1 MKRQH
6 RASTQP
12 SIARTIKVHLVG
24 KRINW
29 LPFDQKGYCSRWV
42 RRGARHQYLP
52 VEHTPALAR
61 HAQRIKR
68 FQQLTLTVG
77 IVVRF
82 GWRNTDVLRQARDGS
97 VTVAA
102 GSVAAHLTICT
113 ACASVA

>member
-1 MKRQH
+1 MRVTR
-6 RASTQP
+6 RAHEY
-12 SIARTIKVHLVG
+12 R
-24 KRINW
+24 
-29 LPFDQKGYCSRWV
+29 
-42 RRGARHQYLP
+42 P
-52 VEHTPALAR
+52 VEHRAALAR

-68 FQQLTLTVG
+68 FQQLTLAVG
-77 IVVRF
+77 IVERF